1 MLTDL
6 CNNGD
11 IRLMGGSNMYEG
23 RVELCWNETW
33 GTICDGFWSTN
44 DANVACR
51 QLGFLDTGNTISMY
65 IGCTFRVICFSYL
78 IMKTQP
84 LLHQLASLLHSFC
97 QVCMWA
103 MAINC

>member
-1 MLTDL
+1 
-6 CNNGD
+6 
-11 IRLMGGSNMYEG
+11 MYEG

-33 GTICDGFWSTN
+33 GTICDGFWSTT

-51 QLGFLDTGNTISMY
+51 QLGFLDTGNTIISMY
-65 IGCTFRVICFSYL
+65 IGCTFRVNFPTCL

-84 LLHQLASLLHSFC
+84 LLHQLASLLHSF
-97 QVCMWA
+97 MWG